1 MKTTKRLSEARER
14 YRQVRGHRIQRR
26 DWPDLQPGEFVYYVK
41 NRLTGEMK
49 HVVATTRE
57 RAEHMA
63 FPEVAQIHLR
73 SMPYHTKKEERKD
86 G

>member
-1 MKTTKRLSEARER
+1 MGKQLKQA
-14 YRQVRGHRIQRR
+14 QAKVRGYRILRR

-41 NRLTGEMK
+41 NRVTGELK

-63 FPEVAQIHLR
+63 FPDMAQNLLR
-73 SMPYHTKKEERKD
+73 SMPYHTKKEEHKD

>member
-1 MKTTKRLSEARER
+1 MRTTKRLNKARER
-14 YRQVRGHRIQRR
+14 LRQVKGHRIQRR
-26 DWPDLQPGEFVYYVK
+26 DWPDLKPGEFVYYVK

-63 FPEVAQIHLR
+63 FPEVAQDLLR
-73 SMPYHTKKEERKD
+73 SMPIHTKKEEQKN